1 MVMDVD
7 FEVGGSRDDAKGWWD
22 RQQMEHLQNPATTR
36 NVHSRA
42 SEPSQRNLQREKRYI
57 NCRSWQG
64 VRNRKH

>member
-42 SEPSQRNLQREKRYI
+42 SEPSQRNLCRER
-57 NCRSWQG
+57 NDTLTAG
-64 VRNRKH
+64 VGKE